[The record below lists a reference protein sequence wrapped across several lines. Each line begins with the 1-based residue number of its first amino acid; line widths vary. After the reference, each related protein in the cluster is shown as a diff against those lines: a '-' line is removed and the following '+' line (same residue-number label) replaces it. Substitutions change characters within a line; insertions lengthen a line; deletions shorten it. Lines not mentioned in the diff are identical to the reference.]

1 MYAKQAFLHT
11 SPTKTGGMYAKL
23 PFLHTHSPNTQC
35 AVNTLSSNWTVS
47 HTLHR
52 RSLFFSIFSALFSF
66 ELCIHLQ
73 SHWF

>member
-35 AVNTLSSNWTVS
+35 AVNTLSSNWTGS
-47 HTLHR
+47 HTAA
-52 RSLFFSIFSALFSF
+52 SIFKKNHYLCT
-66 ELCIHLQ
+66 ELIHKEL
-73 SHWF
+73 